1 LLKLNHI
8 SFVLW
13 QLYIYINRRSNIPCR
28 IISGL
33 GKDNEYYIGAPEQ
46 PMSTRWCAVYVDGEW
61 RLVHVEWCMDAHK
74 DNNQN
79 ENQDKVGLFGYLVTN
94 PN

>member
-1 LLKLNHI
+1 
-8 SFVLW
+8 
-13 QLYIYINRRSNIPCR
+13 
-28 IISGL
+28 
-33 GKDNEYYIGAPEQ
+33 
-46 PMSTRWCAVYVDGEW
+46 MSTRWCAVYVDGEW

-94 PN
+94 TY